1 MVKKEIQTEDVAVSS
16 KSPPSSLDK
25 EVEEEIEKGKSKTE
39 IPILSDSDDE
49 QSKLLT
55 IMLPVIMGSSML
67 SFAISMG
74 VVNLCKKA

>member
-1 MVKKEIQTEDVAVSS
+1 MVEKEIQTEDVAVSS

-74 VVNLCKKA
+74 VVNLCKKE